1 MNDRSWWHAYS
12 DTLPGWFTS
21 YLVLESVAQ
30 HIRTYEVRFIP
41 GLLQT
46 EAYAEQVIRRQSRDP
61 GEVRRRVEV
70 RIQRQRM
77 VLEQGTSQLWA
88 IIDETAL
95 DGHFGPVRV
104 MAEQVQFLIDAAK
117 HSNVHIQ
124 VLPTKAGWDAGVGNS
139 FSILRLRMQSVLDV
153 IYLEQIGS
161 AFFLDSPD

>member
-1 MNDRSWWHAYS
+1 M
-12 DTLPGWFTS
+12 
-21 YLVLESVAQ
+21 
-30 HIRTYEVRFIP
+30 
-41 GLLQT
+41 
-46 EAYAEQVIRRQSRDP
+46 
-61 GEVRRRVEV
+61 
-70 RIQRQRM
+70 QRQRM

-95 DGHFGPVRV
+95 HGHFGPVRV

-117 HSNVHIQ
+117 YSNVHIQ

-161 AFFLDSPD
+161 AFFLDSPDQTDPYEIAMTRLNIAASKPNDTKAALDEALHRIGRA